1 MLKMGRTQLQDAVPM
16 TLGQE
21 FGTYAIMVAEDA
33 ERLQEAA
40 RLVAEINLGGTAIGT
55 GLNAHPLYA
64 GLVCEKLRDI
74 TGFPLVTAHD
84 LVEATQDVGA
94 FVQLSGVLKRTA
106 VKLSK
111 ICNDLRLLSSGPR
124 SGFNEINLPAVQAGS
139 SIMPGKVS
147 PVIPEVV
154 NQVAFEVVGNDVTI
168 SMAPKRASC
177 SSTRSNRSS
186 RTACFNR

>member
-1 MLKMGRTQLQDAVPM
+1 MLEVAAAFAAKAEEFGSVLKMGRTQLQDAVPM

-124 SGFNEINLPAVQAGS
+124 SGLQRDQS
-139 SIMPGKVS
+139 SC
-147 PVIPEVV
+147 
-154 NQVAFEVVGNDVTI
+154 
-168 SMAPKRASC
+168 RASGFEHHARKGQPGHP
-177 SSTRSNRSS
+177 RSGQPGRL
-186 RTACFNR
+186 